1 MDVSIVIPV
10 FNQLNF
16 TSVCLASLEATLPE
30 GNEII
35 VIDNGSSDG
44 TGEYLS
50 KLSNVSVIAN
60 AENRGCAAAWNQ
72 GVKAS
77 HAPWIAILNND
88 IIVSANWLGGLFDF
102 AREKNA
108 DIVSPAF
115 REGEYNYD
123 IAEYAEEYVRR
134 MHSVSRMGIAQGVCF
149 MVHRR
154 VFDQIGLFDE
164 NFRVGQFEDADFF
177 RRAGR
182 AGFLMGTTG
191 RSFIHHFG
199 SVTQNSI
206 RGQRTASPYE
216 RENRAYYRRKHGL
229 SAWKRIIER
238 RRARLQAFW
247 WRTSEKIGFGH
258 TLTEKW
264 LDGRL
269 RYF

>member
-10 FNQLNF
+10 LNQLYY
-16 TSVCLASLEATLPE
+16 TRLCLESLRTTLPADS
-30 GNEII
+30 EII
-35 VIDNGSSDG
+35 VVDNGSSDG
-44 TGEYLS
+44 TAEYLS
-50 KLSNVSVIAN
+50 GCPDIRVITN
-60 AENRGCAAAWNQ
+60 KENQGCAAAWNH

-77 HAPWIAILNND
+77 HAQWIAILNND
-88 IIVSANWLGGLFDF
+88 IILSTNWLDGLLDF

-123 IAEYAEEYVRR
+123 IRGYAEDYVRR
-134 MHSVSRMGIAQGVCF
+134 MHSVSRMAVAQGVCF

-154 VFDQIGLFDE
+154 VFDAIGLFDE
-164 NFRVGQFEDADFF
+164 NFKIGQFEDADFF
-177 RRAGR
+177 RRAR
-182 AGFLMGTTG
+182 QAGFSLGTTG

-199 SVTQNSI
+199 SVTQKSV
-206 RGQRTASPYE
+206 RGGTVWPYE

-229 SAWKRIIER
+229 TAWKRIIER
-238 RRARLQAFW
+238 RRGKLRALW
-247 WRTSEKIGFGH
+247 WRISEKTLHGH

-264 LDGRL
+264 IDGRL